1 MYTQL
6 ITLEFLPNSVNSM
19 KQDSTF
25 KRQLLLFKL
34 SLYSWTLNNC
44 EMGKEGKAARITN
57 Q

>member
-6 ITLEFLPNSVNSM
+6 IMLEFLPNSVNSV

-34 SLYSWTLNNC
+34 YLYSWTLNNC